1 MCYEVKCSS
10 CGKTSWG
17 GCGRHVPSV
26 YNRIPEGQHC
36 QCKNWPGVKTAGEG
50 AVTGGGGGDGSSGD
64 SKPASYCTIL

>member
-1 MCYEVKCSS
+1 MCYEAMCST

-36 QCKNWPGVKTAGEG
+36 KCKSWPGVKTGGASGE
-50 AVTGGGGGDGSSGD
+50 
-64 SKPASYCTIL
+64 SKPASSCAIL